1 MGRTAIGGRWR
12 READVDISAIECKV
26 LPARHILFKT
36 QSDSRMT
43 RLVFA
48 QQVGEKRVAG
58 KSYKADSKPA
68 YFSLGSSLGSSNGSL
83 CLRERLH
90 CFLIEDLPLRSKP
103 SHAAVSRAKFDAKL
117 SLKTTSHPTSRS
129 AAPLH

>member
-36 QSDSRMT
+36 QRDSRMT
-43 RLVFA
+43 HLVFA

-68 YFSLGSSLGSSNGSL
+68 YFSLVSSLGSSNGSL

-90 CFLIEDLPLRSKP
+90 SFLIDTLPP
-103 SHAAVSRAKFDAKL
+103 HTNPTPPPVSPDK
-117 SLKTTSHPTSRS
+117 
-129 AAPLH
+129 

>member
-1 MGRTAIGGRWR
+1 MGRTAIGGRWT

-26 LPARHILFKT
+26 LPARHIFFKT
-36 QSDSRMT
+36 QRDPQMT

-68 YFSLGSSLGSSNGSL
+68 YLSLGSTLGSCNGSL

-90 CFLIEDLPLRSKP
+90 RLLIEDLPFRSKP
-103 SHAAVSRAKFDAKL
+103 SHAAL
-117 SLKTTSHPTSRS
+117 SPENF
-129 AAPLH
+129 